1 MRCLVTR
8 SLMITFLAALPAVAP
23 AQQRGPFAVGPIVA
37 EPGQQATGYLE
48 VAPGADGGTRIPVT
62 LVHGAGPGPV
72 LALIAGTHGYE
83 YPPIT
88 ALQRVRRLLDPAQLS
103 GTVIMVH
110 VANMPSFLGRTVYY
124 SPVDGKNL
132 NRVYPGS
139 SDGTVSERIAHA
151 ITTEVI
157 ERADYVIDLHC
168 GDGNEAL
175 RPYTYWMVTGN
186 AALDSASRKLAVAFG
201 LDHIVIDR
209 GRPAD
214 PGASVYTSNT
224 ALTRGKPSI
233 TTETGQLGS
242 NDPAWVDL
250 AERGVWN
257 LLRHLGMVAGE
268 VKRPGAIVWLDRYE
282 VLRSP
287 VTGIF
292 RPAVRDGYA
301 VAEGGLIGT
310 LLDFFGEPIQEVRAP
325 FAGVVNY
332 VVATPPVSE
341 GEPLG
346 MVSRVQQERR

>member
-1 MRCLVTR
+1 MHRIATR
-8 SLMITFLAALPAVAP
+8 IVVALLLASPAAGQ
-23 AQQRGPFAVGPIVA
+23 AQERGPFAVGPIVVQ
-37 EPGQQATGYLE
+37 PGQMASGYLDVPAGVDE
-48 VAPGADGGTRIPVT
+48 GTRIPVT
-62 LVHGAGPGPV
+62 VAHGARSGPV

-88 ALQRVRRLLDPAQLS
+88 ALQQVRDQLDAAHLA

-139 SDGTVSERIAHA
+139 TDGTVSERIAHA
-151 ITTEVI
+151 VTTEVI
-157 ERADYVIDLHC
+157 ERADFVADLHC

-175 RPYTYWMVTGN
+175 RPYTYWMVTGD
-186 AALDSASRKLAVAFG
+186 AVLDAASRELAVAFG

-214 PGASVYTSNT
+214 PAASVYTANT
-224 ALTRGKPSI
+224 ALTRGKPAI
-233 TTETGQLGS
+233 TTETGQLGT
-242 NDPAWVDL
+242 NDAEWVAL

-257 LLRHLGMVAGE
+257 LLRHLEMLPGGVQ
-268 VKRPGAIVWLDRYE
+268 RPGAVVWLDQYE

-301 VAEGGLIGT
+301 VAEGGLLGT
-310 LLDFFGEPIQEVRAP
+310 LVDFFGEPIQEIRAP

-332 VVATPPVSE
+332 VVATPPVRE

-346 MVSRVQQERR
+346 MVSRVQQEPH